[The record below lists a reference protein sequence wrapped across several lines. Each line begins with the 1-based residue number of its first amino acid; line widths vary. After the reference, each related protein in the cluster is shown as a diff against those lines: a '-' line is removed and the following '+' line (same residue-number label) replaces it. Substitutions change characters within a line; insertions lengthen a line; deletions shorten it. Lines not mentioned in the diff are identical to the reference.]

1 MKAIVYDK
9 TEYLDD
15 NKTLLINEQNLI
27 HASTCLSPSAL
38 RLYFYLCIK
47 EKNSVAILDGA
58 RFQKDWNVSHTQ
70 YYAAIAQ
77 LIEKKFLAFDKEN
90 NIYHFNRSTL
100 KEGE

>member
-15 NKTLLINEQNLI
+15 NKTLLIDEQNLI

-47 EKNSVAILDGA
+47 EKKLSGDFGWSEIPKRLECQSHAILCGHCTTD
-58 RFQKDWNVSHTQ
+58 R
-70 YYAAIAQ
+70 
-77 LIEKKFLAFDKEN
+77 KEVFG
-90 NIYHFNRSTL
+90 I
-100 KEGE
+100 